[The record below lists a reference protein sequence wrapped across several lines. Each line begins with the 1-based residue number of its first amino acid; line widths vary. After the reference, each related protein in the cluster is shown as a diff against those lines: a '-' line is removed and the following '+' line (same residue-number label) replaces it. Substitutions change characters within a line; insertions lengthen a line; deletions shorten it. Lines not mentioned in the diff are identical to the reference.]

1 MNELK
6 DLFIEPT
13 EKTPQIDFNFHTGDL
28 ILSGKS
34 IPENAFDLY
43 EPVHQ
48 WVTEYVENPRPL
60 TNLRLNIEYFNTS
73 SLIWLSKITKTL
85 CKIKDPDNVLLI
97 HSYFDVEDFDSME
110 EDDLRDAISPV
121 VDVIGTATVSIGVKI
136 YGTDAKGEIIKE
148 SMVLI

>member
-121 VDVIGTATVSIGVKI
+121 VDVIGTATVSIGVKS